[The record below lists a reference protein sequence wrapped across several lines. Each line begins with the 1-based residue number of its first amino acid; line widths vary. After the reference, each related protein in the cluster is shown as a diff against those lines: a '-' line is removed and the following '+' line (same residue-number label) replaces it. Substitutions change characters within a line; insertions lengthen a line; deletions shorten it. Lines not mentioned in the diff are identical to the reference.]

1 MPHVPGH
8 EGMMSNPM
16 GQEAPMG
23 QPMQQPNTMG
33 NREDAVLDMH
43 LTPDVKQALQ
53 SKGIDIGPVADRGP
67 TEPVVV
73 IPVSIVMQRYP
84 GSSPE
89 ESMQQF
95 VQDMTANAAAPAT
108 EPMPETAMAEAP
120 APSPEGLGAPTM
132 DRPPMTA

>member
-53 SKGIDIGPVADRGP
+53 SKGIDHVSTLVNLCNLIFTECVQKIVPFSLLAFIVSVTPPVP
-67 TEPVVV
+67 L
-73 IPVSIVMQRYP
+73 
-84 GSSPE
+84 
-89 ESMQQF
+89 F
-95 VQDMTANAAAPAT
+95 NAY
-108 EPMPETAMAEAP
+108 
-120 APSPEGLGAPTM
+120 L
-132 DRPPMTA
+132 